1 MAERYR
7 ALPRSA
13 EVKDSGQRRRLLDEV
28 AGLVPPAAGADCVRV
43 AVDGVDGAGKT
54 IFADELA
61 ASLARKSRDAIRIS
75 VDDFHHR
82 REIRYRRGRDSPEGF
97 WLDSFDYAR
106 LASDVLEPLGPGGS
120 RRYRCAAHDLDTDA
134 EVRAPRRTAAPGAV
148 LVLDGLFLHRGGLA
162 GRWNLSIWLDV
173 PFDITASRLAAR
185 DGTSPNPASATL
197 ARYVEAQRYYIAT
210 CDPMSRASLVIDNSN
225 VDAPRLLCRR
235 LPPPERRREQRV
247 ERDQH
252 DALEP
257 RRLTVEGDEHGEQSA
272 E

>member
-7 ALPRSA
+7 HRVDAPK
-13 EVKDSGQRRRLLDEV
+13 VKLSRQRQRLLDEV
-28 AGLVPPAAGADCVRV
+28 ASLVPPATGADCVRV

-54 IFADELA
+54 IFADQLA
-61 ASLARKSRDAIRIS
+61 AALTSKRRDAIRIS

-82 REIRYRRGRDSPEGF
+82 RDIRYRRGRDSPEGF
-97 WLDSFDYAR
+97 WLDSFNYAR

-120 RRYRCAAHDLDTDA
+120 RRYSCAAHDLDTDA
-134 EVRAPRRTAAPGAV
+134 EVRSPRRTAAPGAV
-148 LVLDGLFLHRGGLA
+148 LVLDGLFLHRDGLA
-162 GRWNLSIWLDV
+162 GRWDLSIWLDV
-173 PFDITASRLAAR
+173 PFCITASRLAAR
-185 DGTSPNPASATL
+185 DGTSPDPASPTL
-197 ARYVEAQRYYIAT
+197 ARYVKAQRYYIAT
-210 CDPMSRASLVIDNSN
+210 RDPMSRASLVIDNSN